1 MGAVVVEEVTTGEL
15 GRSLQRIEAKL
26 DQVTGDHEQ
35 RLRRVERWMWTAMG
49 LAAAGAASGLAS
61 VVAALNG

>member
-1 MGAVVVEEVTTGEL
+1 MPAVVVEEVTTGEL
-15 GRSLQRIEAKL
+15 ARSLQRIEAKL

-49 LAAAGAASGLAS
+49 LAGAGAVSGIGSLLS
-61 VVAALNG
+61 GQ